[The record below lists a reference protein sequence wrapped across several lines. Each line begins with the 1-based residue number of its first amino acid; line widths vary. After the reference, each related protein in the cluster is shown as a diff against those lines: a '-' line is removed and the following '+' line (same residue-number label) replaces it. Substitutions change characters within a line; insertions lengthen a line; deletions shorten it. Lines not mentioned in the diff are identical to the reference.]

1 MSLQIAAQNMASKG
15 RGPDSQLV
23 HMSPREVKGL
33 QALAMA
39 GGGSLS
45 INPQTGLP
53 EAGFLDR
60 MLPMLIGAGIT
71 AATGG
76 AATPL
81 MVGLGVGGFE
91 AARTGSLQKGLMAGI
106 GAYGGAGIGAGLTE
120 AGLAEAAVPGAAPVS
135 AAAPT
140 SFPTDAAAYEGLGA
154 TGSQYGVMGESL
166 PQVGAPIPDVNIA
179 ATPTTPLGYESFN
192 PTPTQYGAMGEPPV
206 VAPTA
211 QITPQVVAPAAQIT
225 PQVAAPGTYSPTAQT
240 APGFG
245 TESAQ
250 KAARERLAS
259 MSPTERLGQ
268 AGRGISGMMD
278 NQATRDAFM
287 NKVGGGTGLLKTGA
301 MAAAPL
307 LASLGQNEEKYKGSG
322 PNPYEYSYDY
332 RTGSYTRQAPGYR
345 GAQSVTPPRLMAMGG
360 LTALARGGQSHLG
373 DYSDGG
379 RMLRGPGDGVSDSIP
394 ATIGGKRPARLADG
408 EFVVPSR
415 IVSEIGNGSSE
426 AGARKLYAMMNRVQR
441 ARKKSIGR
449 NKVAVDSR
457 ADKMLPA

>member
-1 MSLQIAAQNMASKG
+1 
-15 RGPDSQLV
+15 
-23 HMSPREVKGL
+23 
-33 QALAMA
+33 
-39 GGGSLS
+39 
-45 INPQTGLP
+45 
-53 EAGFLDR
+53 
-60 MLPMLIGAGIT
+60 
-71 AATGG
+71 
-76 AATPL
+76 
-81 MVGLGVGGFE
+81 
-91 AARTGSLQKGLMAGI
+91 
-106 GAYGGAGIGAGLTE
+106 
-120 AGLAEAAVPGAAPVS
+120 
-135 AAAPT
+135 
-140 SFPTDAAAYEGLGA
+140 
-154 TGSQYGVMGESL
+154 
-166 PQVGAPIPDVNIA
+166 
-179 ATPTTPLGYESFN
+179 
-192 PTPTQYGAMGEPPV
+192 
-206 VAPTA
+206 
-211 QITPQVVAPAAQIT
+211 
-225 PQVAAPGTYSPTAQT
+225 
-240 APGFG
+240 
-245 TESAQ
+245 
-250 KAARERLAS
+250 

-287 NKVGGGTGLLKTGA
+287 KQVGGGTGLLKTGA

-307 LASLGQNEEKYKGSG
+307 LASLGENQNEYKGSG

-449 NKVAVDSR
+449 NKVAVNSR